1 MPVEGPCNVQSQFGE
16 SSSMTLLC
24 YGVTERNHML
34 SFVYVTVE
42 ARIQPI
48 RVVVLLHVIS
58 VYGKENNQWVVCFKN
73 KS

>member
-1 MPVEGPCNVQSQFGE
+1 
-16 SSSMTLLC
+16 
-24 YGVTERNHML
+24 ML